1 MSHTETTE
9 TVGRWVDEV
18 VDSIYRHMSSAKFLN
33 KDTEQA
39 YLDAADSAE
48 ALVSEIGTII
58 TTIRK
63 ETLEAERQKQY
74 QIVLQLCDDYDDAIR
89 KTFGEDAI
97 ETVRKMKTQT
107 LTDGLKDLSSRIQN
121 LKALKK

>member
-1 MSHTETTE
+1 
-9 TVGRWVDEV
+9 
-18 VDSIYRHMSSAKFLN
+18 MSSAKFLN